1 MKKLKI
7 IVVSS
12 LAVVLCLLCATTTT
26 FSWFTRDKKMQG
38 DRLGLNFNYDIS
50 TGTGVTMRTYTSVDD
65 GKTYV
70 ETNEITAFSN
80 SEGLAAGN
88 RKCYRTDLINNGTA
102 AQSVSLYLSKLTMPE
117 NVSGSFY
124 LGVNGPL
131 KTYKSYYG
139 DNAKTIQKKE
149 SVINQKNVYVG
160 FNTNQTY
167 TPTNYKVHWW
177 DNSNT
182 KYNGDSSVRA
192 YFSPNKEG
200 SYDNQKYNMSYATI
214 PWEANAVK
222 LRQGDTWYGKDN
234 TDIATNNIICLY
246 QSGTNSFDTIY
257 KGSGVAAGIEKF
269 YSSANVTQG
278 NTINLAAT
286 AQGTVTYSSSNTS
299 VATVASDGTVTAL
312 KAGSAIITVTSE
324 GFYGDK
330 LTATCSL
337 SVPSA
342 QGNTKNDVPV
352 VTNVKVP
359 GVYADNEPGIVSV
372 YWFIKND
379 SSTGPLTY
387 TIDDLYLTL

>member
-12 LAVVLCLLCATTTT
+12 LAVVLCLLCATTST

-70 ETNEITAFSN
+70 ETDITDFSN
-80 SEGLAAGN
+80 NVGLAAGN
-88 RKCYRTDLINNGTA
+88 RICYRTDLINNGTA

-139 DNAKTIQKKE
+139 DNAKTIQKEE
-149 SVINQKNVYVG
+149 STINKKNVYVG

-167 TPTNYKVHWW
+167 TPTNYQVHWW
-177 DNSNT
+177 DNSNK
-182 KYNGDSSVRA
+182 KYNGDSSVKA

-214 PWEANAVK
+214 PWDANAVK
-222 LRQGDTWYGKDN
+222 LRQGDTWYGNDN
-234 TDIATNNIICLY
+234 TDIAKNN
-246 QSGTNSFDTIY
+246 TILMFKEGNDFKTMY
-257 KGSGVAAGIEKF
+257 KMSDVAAGIEKF

-278 NTINLAAT
+278 NTIDLAAI
-286 AQGTVTYSSSNTS
+286 AQGTVTYTSSNES
-299 VATVASDGTVTAL
+299 VATVAKNGTVTA
-312 KAGSAIITVTSE
+312 KNAGTAIITVKST
-324 GFYGDK
+324 GIYGDEI
-330 LTATCSL
+330 TADCVL
-337 SVPSA
+337 SVSSV

>member
-12 LAVVLCLLCATTTT
+12 LAVVLCLLCATTST
-26 FSWFTRDKKMQG
+26 FSWFARPQSNQG
-38 DRLGLNFNYDIS
+38 DRFGLDFNYDIS
-50 TGTGVTMRTYTSVDD
+50 TGTGVTMRTYASVDD

-70 ETNEITAFSN
+70 ETDEITAFSN
-80 SEGLAAGN
+80 TEGLAAGN
-88 RKCYRTDLINNGTA
+88 RICYRTDLINSGTA
-102 AQSVSLYLSKLTMPE
+102 AQSVSLYLSKLTMPDS
-117 NVSGSFY
+117 VTGSFY
-124 LGVNGPL
+124 LGVNSPL

-139 DNAKTIQKKE
+139 DNAKTIQKEE
-149 SVINQKNVYVG
+149 STINKKNVYVG

-167 TPTNYKVHWW
+167 TPTNYQVHWW

-182 KYNGDSSVRA
+182 KYNGDSSVKA

-214 PWEANAVK
+214 PWDANAVK
-222 LRQGDTWYGKDN
+222 LRQGETWYGNDN
-234 TDIATNNIICLY
+234 TDIAKNN
-246 QSGTNSFDTIY
+246 TILMFKEGNDFKTMY
-257 KGSGVAAGIEKF
+257 KMSDVAAGIEKF

-278 NTINLAAT
+278 NTIDLAAI
-286 AQGTVTYSSSNTS
+286 AQGTVAYTSSNES
-299 VATVASDGTVTAL
+299 VATVAKNGTVTA
-312 KAGSAIITVTSE
+312 KNAGTAIITVKST
-324 GFYGDK
+324 GIYGDEI
-330 LTATCSL
+330 TADCVL
-337 SVPSA
+337 SVSSV

-379 SSTGPLTY
+379 SSTGPITY